1 MYRNKRTHVHT
12 NGRVRIRGP
21 STRLRGLR
29 AEGLALKA
37 QGLRFRASGLGFR
50 VTAPTEGVPHKRKG
64 EVCLPLVEG

>member
-21 STRLRGLR
+21 STRLWGLR

-37 QGLRFRASGLGFR
+37 QGLGFR